1 VAEEDNGP
9 RGNPTMPVAE
19 RNAYPNLILLCGDHH
34 TLIDKDHGT
43 HFSVAQLRQMKASH
57 EAFVARRLSEVETEI
72 QAHSRKRQDALLEAA
87 SASRGRLVARW
98 VAAGVSGE
106 LAQAL
111 ADDDAVGAMTRLGSD
126 LPSTGLVVLEGD
138 FGSGKSVTAERIYVA
153 DNGAALDDPKAPLPV
168 YLSANFVTGSLAD
181 AVHAAAERLG
191 DLNCNGLRLV
201 LDGLDEPGQGRASE
215 LLNEARAL
223 IYTWPRTRAVLTAR
237 PGLPLNRDELKLTY
251 PPLSLDRSAFL
262 RLGY

>member
-1 VAEEDNGP
+1 VVVGQEAHIVTEEDNGP
-9 RGNPTMPVAE
+9 RGDPTMPVAE

-34 TLIDKDHGT
+34 TFIDKDHGM

-111 ADDDAVGAMTRLGSD
+111 ADDDAVGGRRGSAPICRRLGS
-126 LPSTGLVVLEGD
+126 LSLKAISVPESPS
-138 FGSGKSVTAERIYVA
+138 
-153 DNGAALDDPKAPLPV
+153 
-168 YLSANFVTGSLAD
+168 
-181 AVHAAAERLG
+181 
-191 DLNCNGLRLV
+191 
-201 LDGLDEPGQGRASE
+201 
-215 LLNEARAL
+215 
-223 IYTWPRTRAVLTAR
+223 
-237 PGLPLNRDELKLTY
+237 
-251 PPLSLDRSAFL
+251 PLSVST
-262 RLGY
+262 